1 MRNSFTAHADRSDA
15 IFLNP
20 AVAGRFR
27 KSISAG
33 EGQCIIDRLISRIA
47 NIPVKKGAGNAGVEV
62 VSGDKRIKC
71 LHVSFP
77 RKIAVSIFYF
87 DSGEET
93 VKLRSAEMCQSRH
106 SGSVYSLS
114 IPPGAVP
121 AQVVADV
128 ILLRISLQDTYVQNL
143 SFSFCLYGKMGI
155 FINGKFVW
163 TVKNFLVDQPS
174 CAGNPYRTGS
184 NSTERK

>member
-27 KSISAG
+27 KNISAG
-33 EGQCIIDRLISRIA
+33 EGQCIINRLISRIA

-106 SGSVYSLS
+106 SGSVYFLS
-114 IPPGAVP
+114 IPPRSRARSGGCRCNPSVYLP
-121 AQVVADV
+121 AGHVRPEPFLQ
-128 ILLRISLQDTYVQNL
+128 LLPLWQNG
-143 SFSFCLYGKMGI
+143 YI
-155 FINGKFVW
+155 H
-163 TVKNFLVDQPS
+163 
-174 CAGNPYRTGS
+174 
-184 NSTERK
+184 